1 MSETAS
7 MIGTGLFLL
16 VIGLCLVFKP
26 WNGLDLSTKSDE
38 SENDSVEVPQ
48 LDEILSQPV
57 KKRPARRVKVK
68 EELSASDTTQAV
80 AENPMPK
87 KPRRKKDIINEENQ
101 EPK

>member
-1 MSETAS
+1 MSTTAEW
-7 MIGTGLFLL
+7 IGTGLLLL
-16 VIGLCLVFKP
+16 VVGLVIVFQP
-26 WNGLDLSTKSDE
+26 WKGLDLSTKSEE
-38 SENDSVEVPQ
+38 SEHAPEVPEI
-48 LDEILSQPV
+48 DEILSQPI

-87 KPRRKKDIINEENQ
+87 KPRRKKEIINEENQ